1 MNPIIYLENNF
12 TLPEVDRREVLRYAR
27 TKEASPEV
35 EQLLAECIAEVE
47 KTQDPRVCFCFLPV
61 FPTDGGVTLGD
72 TDVLSENLKTA
83 LNPCENAV
91 LFAATLGLGID
102 RLIAKYSRVSPAK
115 ALLIEAVSNERI
127 EAVCDVFQQMIA
139 DRHGGCRPRF
149 SPGYGDLP
157 LAFQRDVFKFL
168 DCPRKI
174 GLTLNES
181 LLMTPVK
188 SVTALFGINKL

>member
-35 EQLLAECIAEVE
+35 EQLLAECIAEVK
-47 KTQDPRVCFCFLPV
+47 KTQDPRVCYCFLPV
-61 FPTDGGVTLGD
+61 FSTDGGVTLGD
-72 TDVLSENLKTA
+72 TAVLSENLKTA

-127 EAVCDVFQQMIA
+127 EAVCDAFQQKIA

-157 LAFQRDVFKFL
+157 LAFQQDVFKLL